1 MLELTNGDR
10 ARDGL
15 VPLQLDVELLDIA
28 RVRAAA
34 EAVASAVL
42 SHLDPDGREALER
55 LLDAPERDTR
65 FPSGVCGEGGGRRR
79 PPPRT

>member
-34 EAVASAVL
+34 EAAEAVL

-79 PPPRT
+79 PPPRI